1 MHIYS
6 NCSCIHLRTNTA
18 VNKVHNTQDISWIS
32 LHCLDQAQP
41 KHQDWL
47 QARVGTFSPTDEE
60 PSWHLAPKLIT
71 MSNQL
76 DSTFLVVIMGDLIF
90 WIQTKH
96 HTEFSINSRFNTRLN
111 LKDKVTLEFGIIL
124 SLTLIVSQQISLKL
138 NLMLGFK
145 LKFIW
150 GLI

>member
-1 MHIYS
+1 
-6 NCSCIHLRTNTA
+6 
-18 VNKVHNTQDISWIS
+18 
-32 LHCLDQAQP
+32 
-41 KHQDWL
+41 
-47 QARVGTFSPTDEE
+47 
-60 PSWHLAPKLIT
+60 

-90 WIQTKH
+90 WIQMKH
-96 HTEFSINSRFNTRLN
+96 HTEFSINARFNTRLN

-145 LKFIW
+145 LKFI
-150 GLI
+150 